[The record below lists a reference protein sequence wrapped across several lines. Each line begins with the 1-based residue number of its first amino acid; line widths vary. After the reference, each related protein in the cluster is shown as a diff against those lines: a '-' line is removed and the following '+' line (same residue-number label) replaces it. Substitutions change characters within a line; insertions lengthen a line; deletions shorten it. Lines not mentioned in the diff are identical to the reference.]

1 MKKICIDARMIESAG
16 IGTYLK
22 SILKNLKEKVL
33 EKEKFKIFLIVNS
46 KVKEKKLEAYKWLS
60 KNFELIFLDAP
71 IYSIKEQILLPF
83 KIPKCDLFFS
93 PHFNIPI
100 FPIRAKKRLVT
111 IHDVYHLAFFS
122 KLKFLEKIYAKFFIH
137 KAAMQSDKI
146 ITVSNFSKSEILKY
160 TKAKPDKIE
169 VIYNTLN
176 PIFLNKTKITD
187 LKKNK
192 KKIDKY
198 KIPKKYFLFVG
209 SLKSHKNLLNLIK
222 AYEEMEKEY
231 PDVYL
236 VIVGRSKNLKN
247 SIDIQEILDRNK
259 TLSKKI
265 KIISDLKDEDLASIY
280 EKAIALVF
288 PSYYEGFGYPP
299 LEAMSMKCPVI
310 ASNRASIPEVCLS
323 AALYIEPLD
332 HKSIFNG
339 MKKMI
344 EDKDFRKELI
354 QKGLKRV
361 KYFTTNDN
369 FINKHIEQIKKLL

>member
-323 AALYIEPLD
+323 A
-332 HKSIFNG
+332 
-339 MKKMI
+339 
-344 EDKDFRKELI
+344 
-354 QKGLKRV
+354 
-361 KYFTTNDN
+361 
-369 FINKHIEQIKKLL
+369 